1 MGTPKLIAMGRSAVL
16 VLALALLAGCGGG
29 DDGGPSKDRFVAD
42 ANRICREGEAAIAE
56 VTREQ
61 QARLRE
67 AGGDRR
73 AIADVLETTTEAYE
87 PYFERLRRLEAP
99 SELQDGWTRFL
110 DGVGEA
116 FDLIPELADA
126 TRDRDRDALS
136 ELTAK
141 FSQIADDTRPF
152 AQQNGLSDCLPD

>member
-1 MGTPKLIAMGRSAVL
+1 MGRSVAVVL
-16 VLALALLAGCGGG
+16 VLALLAGCGGGG

-42 ANRICREGEAAIAE
+42 ANRICREGEARIAE

-61 QARLRE
+61 QARLRG
-67 AGGDRR
+67 AVGDRR
-73 AIADVLETTTEAYE
+73 AVADVLEMTTEAYK
-87 PYFERLRRLEAP
+87 PYFERLRELEAP
-99 SELQDGWTRFL
+99 SELQEGWTRFL

-126 TRDRDRDALS
+126 TRERDRDALS

-141 FSQIADDTRPF
+141 FTEIADDTRPF

>member
-1 MGTPKLIAMGRSAVL
+1 MGRSALL
-16 VLALALLAGCGGG
+16 VLTLALLGGCGGG
-29 DDGGPSKDRFVAD
+29 DGGGPSKDRFVAD
-42 ANRICREGEAAIAE
+42 ANRICREGEAKIAE

-61 QARLRE
+61 QARLGE
-67 AGGDRR
+67 GGGDRR
-73 AIADVLETTTEAYE
+73 AIADVLETTTEAYK
-87 PYFERLRRLEAP
+87 PYFERLRALEAP
-99 SELQDGWTRFL
+99 SELEDGWTRFL

-126 TRDRDRDALS
+126 TRERDRDTLS

-141 FSQIADDTRPF
+141 FSEIADDTRPF